1 MTMSHAATE
10 AAFAAAILDPALPPP
25 AGLTTTRGAPDEKR
39 FAVYRNNV
47 AVGLRKALAT
57 RFRVVERLVG
67 EEFFAL
73 MARAYIAGA
82 RPASPLLFAYGDDFA
97 DFIDGFTPA
106 AALPYLADVAR
117 IEAAVT
123 RAYHAGDVAPLA
135 VAQLAALPPE
145 RLAETRLA
153 PHPAAT
159 LVRSRFA
166 VGSIWQAHQHET
178 VEPVSAAGGEAVLVV
193 RPGLEVGVQILPA
206 RDVGF
211 AAALLAGQA
220 LGDAAAQ
227 ALAADES
234 FDFGSALVGLTGL
247 GAFAGTTGMDE
258 GGEDDGDD

>member
-1 MTMSHAATE
+1 MGHAATE

-25 AGLTTTRGAPDEKR
+25 AGLTTARGAPDEKR

-57 RFRVVERLVG
+57 RFRVVERLGG

-82 RPASPLLFAYGDDFA
+82 RAVSPLLFAYGDDFA
-97 DFIDGFTPA
+97 DFIEGFAPA
-106 AALPYLADVAR
+106 AAVPYLADVAR

-123 RAYHAGDVAPLA
+123 HAYHAGDVAPLA
-135 VAQLAALPPE
+135 VAQLATLPPE

-153 PHPAAT
+153 PHPAAA

-166 VGSIWQAHQHET
+166 VGSIWQAHQHEA
-178 VEPVSAAGGEAVLVV
+178 VAPVSAPGGEAVLVV
-193 RPGLEVGVQILPA
+193 RPGLEVGVHILPS
-206 RDVGF
+206 RDAAF
-211 AAALLAGQA
+211 AGALLEGTA

-234 FDFGSALVGLTGL
+234 FDFGAALVGLAGL
-247 GAFAGTTGMDE
+247 GAFAGAIVSDKGD
-258 GGEDDGDD
+258 EDDGHG

>member
-1 MTMSHAATE
+1 MGHAATE

-25 AGLTTTRGAPDEKR
+25 AGLTTARGVPDERR

-82 RPASPLLFAYGDDFA
+82 RPASPLLFAYGDDLP
-97 DFIDGFTPA
+97 DFIEGFEPA
-106 AALPYLADVAR
+106 ATVPYLADVAR
-117 IEAAVT
+117 LEAAVT
-123 RAYHAGDVAPLA
+123 RAYHAEDAEPLA

-145 RLAETRLA
+145 RLAEARLA

-166 VGSIWQAHQHET
+166 VGSIWQAHQSET
-178 VEPVSAAGGEAVLVV
+178 VAPVSAAAGETVLVV
-193 RPGLEVGVQILPA
+193 RPGFEVGVHILPE
-206 RDVGF
+206 RDSAF
-211 AAALLAGQA
+211 AAGLLGGVA
-220 LGDAAAQ
+220 LGEAAAQ
-227 ALAADES
+227 ALAADER
-234 FDFGSALVGLTGL
+234 FDFGGALVGLAGL
-247 GAFAGTTGMDE
+247 GAFVGTFAIDKGD
-258 GGEDDGDD
+258 EDDGHG

>member
-1 MTMSHAATE
+1 MGHAATE

-25 AGLTTTRGAPDEKR
+25 AGLTTARGAPDPKR

-73 MARAYIAGA
+73 MARAYIART

-97 DFIDGFTPA
+97 EFVEGFAPA
-106 AALPYLADVAR
+106 AAVPYLADVAR

-123 RAYHAGDVAPLA
+123 RAYHAADAEPLA
-135 VAQLAALPPE
+135 IAQLAALPPE
-145 RLAETRLA
+145 TLGDVTLA

-166 VGSIWQAHQHET
+166 VGSIWQAHQHEA
-178 VEPVSAAGGEAVLVV
+178 VAPVSAAGGEAVLIV
-193 RPGLEVGVQILPA
+193 RPCLEVGVHILPS
-206 RDVGF
+206 RDAAF
-211 AAALLAGQA
+211 AAALLEGAA
-220 LGDAAAQ
+220 LGEAAAQ

-247 GAFAGTTGMDE
+247 GAFAVTVPIDKGD
-258 GGEDDGDD
+258 EDDGHG

>member
-1 MTMSHAATE
+1 MGHAATE

-25 AGLTTTRGAPDEKR
+25 AGLTTARGVPDAKR

-47 AVGLRKALAT
+47 AVGLRKALAA

-67 EEFFAL
+67 EEFFVL

-97 DFIDGFTPA
+97 DFIEGFAPA
-106 AALPYLADVAR
+106 ATVPYLADVAR

-123 RAYHAGDVAPLA
+123 RAYHAGDAVPLGI
-135 VAQLAALPPE
+135 AQLAALP
-145 RLAETRLA
+145 AETLGGVRLK

-178 VEPVSAAGGEAVLVV
+178 VEPVAAAGGETVIVV

-206 RDVGF
+206 RDAGF
-211 AAALLAGQA
+211 ASALLGGVA

-234 FDFGSALVGLTGL
+234 FDFGQALLGLTGL
-247 GAFAGTTGMDE
+247 GAFAAMTGLDE

>member
-1 MTMSHAATE
+1 MGHATTE
-10 AAFAAAILDPALPPP
+10 ATFAAAILDPALPPP
-25 AGLTTTRGAPDEKR
+25 AGLTTARGAPDEKR

-97 DFIDGFTPA
+97 DFIDGFAPA
-106 AALPYLADVAR
+106 AAVPYLADVAR

-135 VAQLAALPPE
+135 VAQLATLPPE

-153 PHPAAT
+153 PHPATT

-178 VEPVSAAGGEAVLVV
+178 VEPVAAAGGEAVLVV
-193 RPGLEVGVQILPA
+193 RPGLEVGVHILPP
-206 RDVGF
+206 RDAGF
-211 AAALLAGQA
+211 AAALLGGVA

-227 ALAADES
+227 ELADDAD
-234 FDFGSALVGLTGL
+234 FDFGQALVGLTGL
-247 GAFAGTTGMDE
+247 GAFAATTGLDE

>member
-1 MTMSHAATE
+1 MGHAATE

-25 AGLTTTRGAPDEKR
+25 AGLTTARGAPDEKR

-97 DFIDGFTPA
+97 DFVNGFAPA

-123 RAYHAGDVAPLA
+123 RAYHAGDAAPLDI
-135 VAQLAALPPE
+135 AQLAALPPG

-166 VGSIWQAHQHET
+166 VGSIWQAHQMES
-178 VEPVSAAGGEAVLVV
+178 VAPVSAVGGEAVLVV
-193 RPGLEVGVQILPA
+193 RPGLEVGVHILPA
-206 RDVGF
+206 RDAGF
-211 AAALLAGQA
+211 VSALLAGEM

-227 ALAADES
+227 ALAGDAD
-234 FDFGSALVGLTGL
+234 FDFGQALLGLTGL
-247 GAFAGTTGMDE
+247 GAFAAAAELGE